1 MAARGHCICVLSTW
15 LVCCWCHVLSC
26 LLSVPSHVCPL
37 FLPHYCLS
45 CSTCVSLI
53 TLLMFLPIYPPGV
66 CNSVLIRCFT
76 SQSPLQ
82 SQLLFGS
89 PQSLL
94 RSGRAHR
101 VHSRAH
107 PVREPSESTQ
117 VPAPEL
123 EHSETTQEP
132 APLKRWFFA
141 PPWWH
146 PALPAPPW
154 HPCLR
159 LSPGYL
165 PLHRPGPQSL
175 HLFHLLFATLLDSCF
190 VPRFLSRS
198 WAGVP

>member
-26 LLSVPSHVCPL
+26 LLSVPSHGCPL

-82 SQLLFGS
+82 SRLLSGS

-154 HPCLR
+154 HPCLC
-159 LSPGYL
+159 LSSGYL

-175 HLFHLLFATLLDSCF
+175 HLSASSLPPS
-190 VPRFLSRS
+190 
-198 WAGVP
+198 